1 MYVSSSRI
9 QNNFGKYL
17 RACEEENVIITKNGK
32 KRALLLGYPRD
43 NDGFEAGEPH
53 VDYGTSPRKH
63 TGVTYREF
71 LELTEQSE
79 QRYELIDGVVYAMA
93 SPSFTHQSVVGRLYM
108 LFARHFESHQ
118 KCKPYLSPFDV
129 DLVRESIRKKRE
141 VTEDDINV
149 VQPDLMVLCDTEGHI
164 DEKDRYKGTPALVIE
179 ILSPSSR
186 SKDKIKKLDLYMDG
200 GVAECW
206 IVDPEALTISVFTF
220 ASHELDRDAVYPV
233 GSVAA
238 SKLFPGLEV
247 AVEEVF
253 AR

>member
-1 MYVSSSRI
+1 MYVSSSII

-17 RACEEENVIITKNGK
+17 KACEEENVIITKNGK

-53 VDYGTSPRKH
+53 ADYGTPPRQKS
-63 TGVTYREF
+63 GVTYREF
-71 LELTEQSE
+71 LALTEKSE

-93 SPSFTHQSVVGRLYM
+93 SPGFTHQSVIGRLHI
-108 LFARHFESHQ
+108 LFARHFASHRV
-118 KCKPYLSPFDV
+118 CKPYLSPFDV

-149 VQPDLMVLCDTEGHI
+149 VQPDLMVLCDTEGRI

-179 ILSPSSR
+179 VLSASSR
-186 SKDKIKKLDLYMDG
+186 SKDRIKKLDLYMDG

-206 IVDPEALTISVFTF
+206 IVDPEAVTISVFTF
-220 ASHELDRDAVYPV
+220 ASHELEHDAVYSA
-233 GSVAA
+233 GSAAA
-238 SKLFPGLEV
+238 SRLFPGLQV

-253 AR
+253 TG